1 MVFYCLEISMASKLG
16 TLTLDLIC
24 RTGNF
29 TQGMRDAS
37 SSANR
42 ELGRIEQST
51 NGATNAIKGMAAAAL
66 GAFSL
71 SQLSGYADGYIGLQN
86 RLKLVTNS
94 QKELTQATEDTYR
107 ISQVTASSWDST
119 AQVYQRFA
127 QNAKSLGIDL
137 KQAAT
142 LTETVSKAIAI
153 SGGSAASAEAALIQF
168 GQALSSGVLRGEEFA
183 SISEQAGGLRD
194 AIAKGL
200 NLSVKDLRSWAE
212 NGKLT
217 TDVVIKALEKSKAS
231 VDDLFGKTDFT
242 GAQGWQLIQDAAM
255 KTVGEFSKATGASK
269 AMFESLKLLSENMGV
284 VTNTLMIGG
293 AYMAG
298 TYIPT
303 IYKSVVAAKTK
314 IATLLEEIQTE
325 NAAIVQT
332 QRKAQAEYN
341 ASQAELTRARDAV
354 VAAEMQVSANRAVI
368 GSEIQRIQATIAA
381 TNAEKA
387 QEIQNHKS
395 QITDIGRSQSVTRMA
410 QLQQV
415 LAAQTAEL
423 TALEG
428 KLASTTLASSN
439 VYVAARNAET
449 TATGRATVATNQLN
463 IANSLTTRSSMG
475 LVGALG
481 GPVGLGIMVASVAAG
496 FLLMRDSSKD
506 TQSALEEQGL
516 TVDELKVKYSQLNAE
531 QLKLKA
537 LGASDAIEAE
547 NDKIA
552 SSLTSLKQYISDLN
566 AQGETGQSKSLQQYL
581 SDLQAGG
588 ERAKTAFANL
598 EKQSIVSPH
607 SLKMAAEVGST
618 VKTSNKEIDKQNQI
632 LSIASNKHLDHAKA
646 AKTGAEGVGKVGI
659 EAVSAAAKVKNLGEE
674 VQKFINDSLNSTT
687 DNLRKYQLI
696 SQGYTSATADM
707 ILAAEKAEGVNGT
720 GGPLS
725 VLSSSVLATQIL
737 SQKKLTDLVDE
748 RTEAEKKVND
758 ELKKR
763 KELLEK
769 TVNSKTIDSVI
780 GRGEGGYNSV
790 NLGKK
795 YAYKSGTRNLT
806 DMTVSQVLAA
816 QNKKEFNT
824 AGKYQLLSS
833 TLKGAVDAG
842 IVSTAEKFNREVQE
856 RILQQYLL
864 TAKKDRGAIED
875 FIRGKNDNIIAANID
890 AAKEFASIASPV
902 TGRSHYD
909 GKANNKA
916 RISVK
921 EAQNALKASREL
933 YTQAIASGKSA
944 EEAWKAAFSGSISF
958 VEGSDAQKGLEQLA
972 TYKEKLAEDRTALIE
987 HYNLWQKLENDN
999 AKQVKDIQEKFAND
1013 PAVRD
1018 RLLALQSKAYQEDVE
1033 NYIKAGDDR
1042 VKADYQATQEIIAAR
1057 QTAFDNINNP
1067 IYSMRDKGVEA
1078 IAQSSLSPLA
1088 YQKWDLNRQQ
1098 QDGYSQLGD
1107 DLNTASMAIN
1117 DSDIL
1122 SEQEK
1127 KDKLLQI
1134 EQEYQDAKLALAQ
1147 TYDQQHRD
1155 LEDQTQAAS
1164 LAGYGAMFGM
1174 MGSMFDAYGDKES
1187 TGYKVAF
1194 AMQKAFV
1201 LSSAILNAKGAVM
1214 AAWNDPANTTI
1225 WQKMAA
1231 AAATVVQ
1238 TNDLMSAIQ
1247 GVALTGMA
1255 HDGIANVPE
1264 EGTWLLSKGERVL
1277 NPQDNKALTN
1287 MINNGGGGGDVTIQ
1301 VNVTDAGVNTSG
1313 GNTQDQKQFA
1323 QVVGNA
1329 VRAVIIQEKRQGGLL
1344 SK

>member
-1 MVFYCLEISMASKLG
+1 MKMATKLG
-16 TLTLDLIC
+16 SLTLDLIC

-37 SSANR
+37 NSANR

-51 NGATNAIKGMAAAAL
+51 IGATSAIKGMAAAAL

-86 RLKLVTNS
+86 RLKLVTTS
-94 QKELTQATEDTYR
+94 QKELNQATEDTYR

-127 QNAKSLGIDL
+127 QNAKSLGINL
-137 KQAAT
+137 KQAAS

-153 SGGSAASAEAALIQF
+153 SGGTAASSEAALVQF
-168 GQALSSGVLRGEEFA
+168 SQALSSGILRGEEYN

-200 NLSVKDLRSWAE
+200 NISVGDLRNWANE
-212 NGKLT
+212 GKLT
-217 TDVVIKALEKSKAS
+217 TDVVVKALTNAKIS

-269 AMFESLKLLSENMGV
+269 AMFESLKLLSENMGT

-325 NAAIVQT
+325 NAAIIQT

-354 VAAEMQVSANRAVI
+354 VAAEMQVNANRAVI

-423 TALEG
+423 TVLEG

-449 TATGRATVATNQLN
+449 AATGRTTVATNQLN

-547 NDKIA
+547 NEKIRT
-552 SSLTSLKQYISDLN
+552 LFITLERYISDLN
-566 AQGETGQSKSLQQYL
+566 GQGNTDRANALQQYL
-581 SDLQAGG
+581 EDLKVGG
-588 ERAKTAFANL
+588 DRAKNAFARL
-598 EKQSIVSPH
+598 EKQRVVNPEDIAYAA
-607 SLKMAAEVGST
+607 KMGAAVKSSTNEV
-618 VKTSNKEIDKQNQI
+618 DKQNQI
-632 LSIASNKHLDHAKA
+632 LSIASNKHIEHAKA
-646 AKTGAEGVGKVGI
+646 AKTGAEGVAQFAR
-659 EAVSAAAKVKNLGEE
+659 EAVDSAAQIKGLSAE
-674 VQKFINDSLNSTT
+674 VQKFISETLNTISSNSEVLALRAKGISKEYAEGFVKLRQMQGLIGKDTPVDMGAFNLFLADLSIKEKIKNLDDQQAKSEKDKTKELERQQKVREKHAALIASSNEQTRNMLKVYQAFLNAGVDDVKARVLTSQVGREGDFLSKNLYGNHTDAANGKTNTGFISWQGERSKSLI
-687 DNLRKYQLI
+687 DYLR
-696 SQGYTSATADM
+696 SQG
-707 ILAAEKAEGVNGT
+707 
-720 GGPLS
+720 
-725 VLSSSVLATQIL
+725 VLDSKGNIQQTQEALDAQAKFFIQEVM
-737 SQKKLTDLVDE
+737 SQKRYLPSKNALVGTSDNYRELEQIFGKNAIAWDYAGNSIGKDKASKNLARQDSYYAKLGKLLGENPDSFLGSFKDLSKQDDDVYKLKSRIED
-748 RTEAEKKVND
+748 EKK
-758 ELKKR
+758 
-763 KELLEK
+763 
-769 TVNSKTIDSVI
+769 S
-780 GRGEGGYNSV
+780 
-790 NLGKK
+790 
-795 YAYKSGTRNLT
+795 
-806 DMTVSQVLAA
+806 
-816 QNKKEFNT
+816 
-824 AGKYQLLSS
+824 
-833 TLKGAVDAG
+833 
-842 IVSTAEKFNREVQE
+842 
-856 RILQQYLL
+856 
-864 TAKKDRGAIED
+864 
-875 FIRGKNDNIIAANID
+875 
-890 AAKEFASIASPV
+890 
-902 TGRSHYD
+902 
-909 GKANNKA
+909 
-916 RISVK
+916 
-921 EAQNALKASREL
+921 
-933 YTQAIASGKSA
+933 
-944 EEAWKAAFSGSISF
+944 
-958 VEGSDAQKGLEQLA
+958 
-972 TYKEKLAEDRTALIE
+972 LIE
-987 HYNLWQKLENDN
+987 FYDDWQKLENDN
-999 AKQVKDIQEKFAND
+999 SEQVKRIRETFAND

-1042 VKADYQATQEIIAAR
+1042 VKADYQATQDIIDAR
-1057 QTAFDNINNP
+1057 QAAFDNINNP
-1067 IYSMRDKGVEA
+1067 LYSIRDKGVEA

-1098 QDGYSQLGD
+1098 QDGFSQLGD
-1107 DLNTASMAIN
+1107 DLNTGSLAISK
-1117 DSDIL
+1117 SDIL

-1301 VNVTDAGVNTSG
+1301 VSVTDSGINTSG
-1313 GNTQDQKQFA
+1313 GNTQNQKQLGDA
-1323 QVVGNA
+1323 IGNA
-1329 VRAVIIQEKRQGGLL
+1329 VRAVIIREKRQGGLL

>member
-1 MVFYCLEISMASKLG
+1 MMMATKLG
-16 TLTLDLIC
+16 SLTLDLIC

-37 SSANR
+37 NSANR

-51 NGATNAIKGMAAAAL
+51 IGATSAIKGMAAAAL

-127 QNAKSLGIDL
+127 QNAKSLGINL
-137 KQAAT
+137 KQAAS

-153 SGGSAASAEAALIQF
+153 SGGSATSAEAALIQF

-183 SISEQAGGLRD
+183 SIGEQAGGLRD

-200 NLSVKDLRSWAE
+200 NLSIKELREWAD

-217 TDVVIKALEKSKAS
+217 TDVVVKALENAKVS

-269 AMFESLKLLSENMGV
+269 AMFESLKLLSENMGA

-314 IATLLEEIQTE
+314 ISTLLEEIQTE

-354 VAAEMQVSANRAVI
+354 VAAEMQVNANRAVI

-547 NDKIA
+547 NEKIRT
-552 SSLTSLKQYISDLN
+552 LFITLERYISDLN
-566 AQGETGQSKSLQQYL
+566 GQGKTDRANALQQYL
-581 SDLQAGG
+581 EDLKVGG
-588 ERAKTAFANL
+588 DRAKNAFARL
-598 EKQSIVSPH
+598 EKQRVVNPEDIAYAA
-607 SLKMAAEVGST
+607 KMGAAVKSSTNEV
-618 VKTSNKEIDKQNQI
+618 DKQNQI
-632 LSIASNKHLDHAKA
+632 LSIASNKHIEHAKA
-646 AKTGAEGVGKVGI
+646 AKTGAEGVAQFGR
-659 EAVSAAAKVKNLGEE
+659 EAVGSAAQIKGLSAE
-674 VQKFINDSLNSTT
+674 VQKFISETLNTISSNSEVLALRAKGISKEYAEGFVKLRQMQGLIGKDTPVDMGAFNLFLADLSIKEKIKNLDDQQAKSEKDKTKELERQQKVREKHAALLASGNEQTRNMLKVYQAFLNAGVDDVKARVLTSQVGREGDFLSKNLYGNHTDAANGKTNTGFISWQGERSKSLI
-687 DNLRKYQLI
+687 DYLR
-696 SQGYTSATADM
+696 SQG
-707 ILAAEKAEGVNGT
+707 
-720 GGPLS
+720 
-725 VLSSSVLATQIL
+725 VLDSKGNIQQTQEALDAQAKFFIQEVM
-737 SQKKLTDLVDE
+737 SQKRYLPSKNALVGTSDNYRELEQIFGKNAIAWDYAGNSIGKDKASKNLARQDSYYAKLGKLLGENPDSFLGSFKDLSKQDDDVYKLKTRIED
-748 RTEAEKKVND
+748 EKK
-758 ELKKR
+758 
-763 KELLEK
+763 
-769 TVNSKTIDSVI
+769 S
-780 GRGEGGYNSV
+780 
-790 NLGKK
+790 
-795 YAYKSGTRNLT
+795 
-806 DMTVSQVLAA
+806 
-816 QNKKEFNT
+816 
-824 AGKYQLLSS
+824 
-833 TLKGAVDAG
+833 
-842 IVSTAEKFNREVQE
+842 
-856 RILQQYLL
+856 
-864 TAKKDRGAIED
+864 
-875 FIRGKNDNIIAANID
+875 
-890 AAKEFASIASPV
+890 
-902 TGRSHYD
+902 
-909 GKANNKA
+909 
-916 RISVK
+916 
-921 EAQNALKASREL
+921 
-933 YTQAIASGKSA
+933 
-944 EEAWKAAFSGSISF
+944 
-958 VEGSDAQKGLEQLA
+958 
-972 TYKEKLAEDRTALIE
+972 LIE
-987 HYNLWQKLENDN
+987 FYDDWQKLENN
-999 AKQVKDIQEKFAND
+999 NSEQVKKIRETFAKD
-1013 PAVRD
+1013 PKAMEYY
-1018 RLLALQSKAYQEDVE
+1018 LSLQAQAYQKDVE

-1042 VKADYQATQEIIAAR
+1042 VKADYLVTQEIIAAR
-1057 QTAFDNINNP
+1057 QAAFDNINNP

-1155 LEDQTQAAS
+1155 LEDQTHAAS

-1287 MINNGGGGGDVTIQ
+1287 MINNGGGGNKVIINNYGSEKVETSKDADGNLMVTIGKMIDGAVDKGIQ
-1301 VNVTDAGVNTSG
+1301 RNL
-1313 GNTQDQKQFA
+1313 KQ
-1323 QVVGNA
+1323 GYPLSNA
-1329 VRAVIIQEKRQGGLL
+1329 IKGR
-1344 SK
+1344 

>member
-1 MVFYCLEISMASKLG
+1 MATKLG
-16 TLTLDLIC
+16 SLTLDLIC

-37 SSANR
+37 NSANR

-51 NGATNAIKGMAAAAL
+51 IGATSAIKGMAAAAL

-127 QNAKSLGIDL
+127 QNAKSLGINL
-137 KQAAT
+137 KQAAS

-153 SGGSAASAEAALIQF
+153 SGGSATSAEAALIQF

-183 SISEQAGGLRD
+183 SIGEQAGGLRD

-200 NLSVKDLRSWAE
+200 NLSIKELREWAD

-217 TDVVIKALEKSKAS
+217 TDVVVKALENAKVS

-325 NAAIVQT
+325 NAAIIQT

-354 VAAEMQVSANRAVI
+354 VAAEMQVNANRAVI

-423 TALEG
+423 TVLEG

-516 TVDELKVKYSQLNAE
+516 TVDELKVKYSQLNTE

-547 NDKIA
+547 NEKIRT
-552 SSLTSLKQYISDLN
+552 LFITLERYISDLN
-566 AQGETGQSKSLQQYL
+566 GQGKTDRANALQQYL
-581 SDLQAGG
+581 EDLKVGG
-588 ERAKTAFANL
+588 DRAKNAFARL
-598 EKQSIVSPH
+598 EKQRVVNPEDIAYAA
-607 SLKMAAEVGST
+607 KMGAAVKSSTNEV
-618 VKTSNKEIDKQNQI
+618 DKQNQI
-632 LSIASNKHLDHAKA
+632 LSIASNKHIEHAKA
-646 AKTGAEGVGKVGI
+646 AKTGAEGVAQFGR
-659 EAVSAAAKVKNLGEE
+659 EAVGSAAQIKGLSAE
-674 VQKFINDSLNSTT
+674 VQKFISETLNTISSNSEVLALRAKGISKEYAEGFVKLRQMQGLIGKDTPVDMGAFNLFLADLSIKEKIKNLDDQQAKSEKDKTKELERQQKVREKHAALLASSNEQTRNMLKVYQAFLNAGVDDVKARVLTSQVGREGDFLSKNLYGNHTDAANGKTNTGFISWQGERSKSLIGY
-687 DNLRKYQLI
+687 LR
-696 SQGYTSATADM
+696 SQG
-707 ILAAEKAEGVNGT
+707 
-720 GGPLS
+720 
-725 VLSSSVLATQIL
+725 VLDSKGNIQQTQEALDAQAKFFIQEVM
-737 SQKKLTDLVDE
+737 SQKRYLPSKNALVGTNDNYRELEKIFGKNAIAWDYAGNSIGKDKASKNLARQDSYYAKLGKLLGENPDSFLGSFKDLSKQDDDVYKLKTRIED
-748 RTEAEKKVND
+748 EKK
-758 ELKKR
+758 
-763 KELLEK
+763 
-769 TVNSKTIDSVI
+769 S
-780 GRGEGGYNSV
+780 
-790 NLGKK
+790 
-795 YAYKSGTRNLT
+795 
-806 DMTVSQVLAA
+806 
-816 QNKKEFNT
+816 
-824 AGKYQLLSS
+824 
-833 TLKGAVDAG
+833 
-842 IVSTAEKFNREVQE
+842 
-856 RILQQYLL
+856 
-864 TAKKDRGAIED
+864 
-875 FIRGKNDNIIAANID
+875 
-890 AAKEFASIASPV
+890 
-902 TGRSHYD
+902 
-909 GKANNKA
+909 
-916 RISVK
+916 
-921 EAQNALKASREL
+921 
-933 YTQAIASGKSA
+933 
-944 EEAWKAAFSGSISF
+944 
-958 VEGSDAQKGLEQLA
+958 
-972 TYKEKLAEDRTALIE
+972 LIE
-987 HYNLWQKLENDN
+987 FYDDWQKLENN
-999 AKQVKDIQEKFAND
+999 NSEKVKNIRETFAND
-1013 PAVRD
+1013 PKAMD
-1018 RLLALQSKAYQEDVE
+1018 YYLARQSEGYQKDVE

-1057 QTAFDNINNP
+1057 QAAFDNINNP

-1155 LEDQTQAAS
+1155 LENQTQAAS

-1301 VNVTDAGVNTSG
+1301 VSITDSGVNTSG
-1313 GNTQDQKQFA
+1313 GNTQDQRQFA

>member
-1 MVFYCLEISMASKLG
+1 MASKLG
-16 TLTLDLIC
+16 ALTLDLIC

-37 SSANR
+37 NSASR
-42 ELGRIEQST
+42 EMGRIESST
-51 NGATNAIKGMAAAAL
+51 QAVNSMLKQLATTAAAT
-66 GAFSL
+66 FTV
-71 SQLSGYADGYIGLQN
+71 SQVVNYADSYTGMVN
-86 RLKLVTNS
+86 KLKLVTTTQTELKRAMDDTNKIALGTASDWAGVVDVYAKFQKISDRLGLS
-94 QKELTQATEDTYR
+94 QKEVAR
-107 ISQVTASSWDST
+107 I
-119 AQVYQRFA
+119 
-127 QNAKSLGIDL
+127 
-137 KQAAT
+137 
-142 LTETVSKAIAI
+142 TETVTKSVSM
-153 SGGSAASAEAALIQF
+153 SGASADEAQRSLIQF
-168 GQALSSGVLRGEEFA
+168 SQGLSLGVLRGQDLN
-183 SISEQAGGLRD
+183 SVMQQTPGLTD
-194 AIAKGL
+194 AIAKGMGVTSDKL
-200 NLSVKDLRSWAE
+200 KQMGADNV
-212 NGKLT
+212 LT
-217 TDVVIKALEKSKAS
+217 TESVVTALKKVADS
-231 VDDLFGKTDFT
+231 VDEEYAKTATTVASSFN
-242 GAQGWQLIQDAAM
+242 LI
-255 KTVGEFSKATGASK
+255 KTESIRMIGEFDSATGASAK
-269 AMFESLKLLSENMGV
+269 FVQGMTVLSQNMDT

-293 AYMAG
+293 AYMVG
-298 TYIPT
+298 SYIPAIALGTKTLISDT
-303 IYKSVVAAKTK
+303 IVRVA
-314 IATLLEEIQTE
+314 
-325 NAAIVQT
+325 N
-332 QRKAQAEYN
+332 
-341 ASQAELTRARDAV
+341 
-354 VAAEMQVSANRAVI
+354 
-368 GSEIQRIQATIAA
+368 IAA
-381 TNAEKA
+381 ARSKAIADYDVAKSNLAATAAMVRAMGVTN
-387 QEIQNHKS
+387 
-395 QITDIGRSQSVTRMA
+395 
-410 QLQQV
+410 
-415 LAAQTAEL
+415 AQTAAMMTNAR
-423 TALEG
+423 TAYQQAAAA
-428 KLASTTLASSN
+428 KSAALANTTLSS
-439 VYVAARNAET
+439 AI
-449 TATGRATVATNQLN
+449 L
-463 IANSLTTRSSMG
+463 
-475 LVGALG
+475 
-481 GPVGLGIMVASVAAG
+481 GPVGLGVAVASVAAG

-769 TVNSKTIDSVI
+769 TINSKTIDSVI
-780 GRGEGGYNSV
+780 GRGEGNYNSFNKGKAGDSV
-790 NLGKK
+790 GSKLNLV
-795 YAYKSGTRNLT
+795 
-806 DMTVSQVLAA
+806 DMTVGQIRALQKNGSIFA
-816 QNKKEFNT
+816 
-824 AGKYQLLSS
+824 AGKYQAIPK
-833 TLKGAVDAG
+833 TLQGAIDAG
-842 IVSTAEKFNREVQE
+842 IVSTAEKFNAEVQE
-856 RILQQYLL
+856 RIVQQYLL
-864 TAKKDRGAIED
+864 TAKKDRGSIED
-875 FIRGKNDNIIAANID
+875 YIKSKSDNLYAANLD
-890 AAKEFASIASPV
+890 LAKEFASVASPV
-902 TGRSHYD
+902 SGKSYYE
-909 GKANNKA
+909 GKAGNKA
-916 RISVK
+916 SISVK

-958 VEGSDAQKGLEQLA
+958 IEGSDEQKSLEKLA
-972 TYKEKLAEDRTALIE
+972 SYKEKLAQERTALIE
-987 HYNLWQKLENDN
+987 FYDDWQKLENN
-999 AKQVKDIQEKFAND
+999 NSEQVKKIRETFAKD
-1013 PAVRD
+1013 PKAMED
-1018 RLLALQSKAYQEDVE
+1018 HLALQEVKYQEDVE

-1042 VKADYQATQEIIAAR
+1042 VKADYQATQDIIDAR
-1057 QTAFDNINNP
+1057 QAAFDNINNP

-1098 QDGYSQLGD
+1098 QDGFSQLGD
-1107 DLNTASMAIN
+1107 DLNTGSLAISK
-1117 DSDIL
+1117 SDIL

-1155 LEDQTQAAS
+1155 LEDQTHAAS

-1214 AAWNDPANTTI
+1214 AAWNDPSNTTI

-1264 EGTWLLSKGERVL
+1264 EGTWLLKKGERVL
-1277 NPQDNKALTN
+1277 NDKDNKAFTN
-1287 MINNGGGGGDVTIQ
+1287 MVNNRSGGGDVSIQ
-1301 VNVTDAGVNTSG
+1301 VNITDSGVSTSG
-1313 GNTQDQKQFA
+1313 GNTQNQKQLGDA
-1323 QVVGNA
+1323 IGNA
-1329 VRAVIIQEKRQGGLL
+1329 VRAVIIREKRQGGLL
-1344 SK
+1344 ST

>member
-1 MVFYCLEISMASKLG
+1 MATKLG
-16 TLTLDLIC
+16 SLTLDLIC

-37 SSANR
+37 NSANR

-51 NGATNAIKGMAAAAL
+51 IGATSAIKGMAVAAL

-71 SQLSGYADGYIGLQN
+71 SQLSSYADGYIGLQN
-86 RLKLVTNS
+86 RLKLVASS

-127 QNAKSLGIDL
+127 QNAKSLGINL
-137 KQAAT
+137 KQAAS
-142 LTETVSKAIAI
+142 LTETVTKAIAI
-153 SGGSAASAEAALIQF
+153 SGGTAASSEAALVQF
-168 GQALSSGVLRGEEFA
+168 SQALSSGILRGEEYN

-200 NLSVKDLRSWAE
+200 NISVGDLRNWANE
-212 NGKLT
+212 GKLT
-217 TDVVIKALEKSKAS
+217 TDVVVKALTNAKVS

-325 NAAIVQT
+325 NAAIIQT

-354 VAAEMQVSANRAVI
+354 VAAEMQVNANRAVI

-423 TALEG
+423 TVLEG

-547 NDKIA
+547 NEKIRT
-552 SSLTSLKQYISDLN
+552 LFITLERYISDLN
-566 AQGETGQSKSLQQYL
+566 GQGKTDRANALQQYL
-581 SDLQAGG
+581 EDLKVGG
-588 ERAKTAFANL
+588 DRAKNAFARL
-598 EKQSIVSPH
+598 EKQRVVNPEDIAYAA
-607 SLKMAAEVGST
+607 KMGAAVKSSTNEV
-618 VKTSNKEIDKQNQI
+618 DKQNQI
-632 LSIASNKHLDHAKA
+632 LSIASNKHIEHAKA
-646 AKTGAEGVGKVGI
+646 AKTGAEGVAQFGR
-659 EAVSAAAKVKNLGEE
+659 EAVGSAAQIKGLSAE
-674 VQKFINDSLNSTT
+674 VQKFISETLNTISSNSEVLALRAKGISKEYAEGFVKLRQMQGLIGKDTPVDMGAFNLFLADLSIKEKIKNLDDQQAKSEKDKTKELERQQKVREKHAALLASSNEQTRNMLKVYQAFLNAGVDDVKARVLTSQVGREGDFLSKNLYGNHTDAANGKTNTGFISWQGDRSKSLINY
-687 DNLRKYQLI
+687 LR
-696 SQGYTSATADM
+696 SQG
-707 ILAAEKAEGVNGT
+707 
-720 GGPLS
+720 
-725 VLSSSVLATQIL
+725 VLDDKGNIQQTQEALDAQAKFFIQEVM
-737 SQKKLTDLVDE
+737 SQKRYLPSKNALVGTSDNYRELEQIFGKNAIAWDYAGNSIGKDKASKNLAKQDGYYAKLGKLLGENPDSFLGSFKDLSKQDDDVYKLKTRIED
-748 RTEAEKKVND
+748 EKK
-758 ELKKR
+758 
-763 KELLEK
+763 
-769 TVNSKTIDSVI
+769 S
-780 GRGEGGYNSV
+780 
-790 NLGKK
+790 
-795 YAYKSGTRNLT
+795 
-806 DMTVSQVLAA
+806 
-816 QNKKEFNT
+816 
-824 AGKYQLLSS
+824 
-833 TLKGAVDAG
+833 
-842 IVSTAEKFNREVQE
+842 
-856 RILQQYLL
+856 
-864 TAKKDRGAIED
+864 
-875 FIRGKNDNIIAANID
+875 
-890 AAKEFASIASPV
+890 
-902 TGRSHYD
+902 
-909 GKANNKA
+909 
-916 RISVK
+916 
-921 EAQNALKASREL
+921 
-933 YTQAIASGKSA
+933 
-944 EEAWKAAFSGSISF
+944 
-958 VEGSDAQKGLEQLA
+958 
-972 TYKEKLAEDRTALIE
+972 LIE
-987 HYNLWQKLENDN
+987 FYDDWQKLENN
-999 AKQVKDIQEKFAND
+999 NSEQVKKIRETFAKD
-1013 PAVRD
+1013 PKAMKD
-1018 RLLALQSKAYQEDVE
+1018 HLALQEVKYQEDVE

-1042 VKADYQATQEIIAAR
+1042 VKADYQATQDIIDAR
-1057 QTAFDNINNP
+1057 QAAFDNINNP
-1067 IYSMRDKGVEA
+1067 LYSIRDKGVEA

-1098 QDGYSQLGD
+1098 QDGFSQLGD
-1107 DLNTASMAIN
+1107 DLNTGSLAISK
-1117 DSDIL
+1117 SDIL

-1301 VNVTDAGVNTSG
+1301 VSVTDSGVNTSG
-1313 GNTQDQKQFA
+1313 GNTQDQRQFA